1 MDHSLQNDVALLTL
15 SKNVMEME
23 ENIEEIK
30 RSLDVLTVR
39 VDMTYDKLEKKIM
52 EKVED
57 LIDAKL
63 QRMKQEIKNELKRSS
78 QLRDS
83 KSQQQ
88 I

>member
-23 ENIEEIK
+23 ENIEDIK
-30 RSLDVLTVR
+30 RSLEVLTVR

-57 LIDAKL
+57 LIDTKI
-63 QRMKQEIKNELKRSS
+63 QRMKQ
-78 QLRDS
+78 
-83 KSQQQ
+83 
-88 I
+88 

>member
-1 MDHSLQNDVALLTL
+1 
-15 SKNVMEME
+15 MEME
-23 ENIEEIK
+23 ENIEDIK
-30 RSLDVLTVR
+30 RSLEVLTVR

-57 LIDAKL
+57 LIDSKL
-63 QRMKQEIKNELKRSS
+63 QRIKQEIKNELKRSS